1 MDVLLG
7 RFGVSERRACRVVGQ
22 HRSTQRLIPPEIP
35 AEDEILTNWL
45 KEFSIAH
52 PRWGYK
58 RAYALARDE
67 GWIVNRKRVQR
78 LWRAA
83 GLKVPYRKRKK
94 PYLGAASGMG
104 VHQPLGENVIWA
116 LDFQFDQTKDTR
128 VIKILNIIDEYSREA
143 LASMAKRSINAAE
156 VVAVLDGLLAE
167 RGKPCFI
174 RCDNG
179 PEFIADVV
187 ASWACE
193 VGTQMYF
200 IAPGSPW
207 LNGRV
212 ESFNARLRDE
222 LLNGELFES
231 IAEAQILLDRWRHEY
246 NHRRPHSSLGYLSPK
261 TFLALPMDQQRA
273 ILTRSSRLHHWK
285 GERYKQAA

>member
-1 MDVLLG
+1 
-7 RFGVSERRACRVVGQ
+7 
-22 HRSTQRLIPPEIP
+22 
-35 AEDEILTNWL
+35 
-45 KEFSIAH
+45 
-52 PRWGYK
+52 
-58 RAYALARDE
+58 
-67 GWIVNRKRVQR
+67 
-78 LWRAA
+78 
-83 GLKVPYRKRKK
+83 
-94 PYLGAASGMG
+94 MG

-179 PEFIADVV
+179 PEFIAEVV

-231 IAEAQILLDRWRHEY
+231 IAEAQVLLDRWRHEY

>member
-1 MDVLLG
+1 MDVLLS
-7 RFGVSERRACRVVGQ
+7 RFGVSQRRACRTVGQ
-22 HRSTQRLIPPEIP
+22 HRSTQRLIPLEVSS
-35 AEDEILTNWL
+35 EDEALTNWL

-58 RAYALARDE
+58 RAYALAVDE
-67 GWIVNRKRVQR
+67 GWIVNKKRVQR
-78 LWRAA
+78 LWRTA

-94 PYLGAASGMG
+94 PYRGAASGMG
-104 VHQPLGENVIWA
+104 VHQPTRENVIWA
-116 LDFQFDQTKDTR
+116 LDFQFDQTRDTK
-128 VIKILNIIDEYSREA
+128 VVKILNIIDEYSREA
-143 LASMAKRSINAAE
+143 LASMAKRSISAAE
-156 VVAVLDGLLAE
+156 VVAALDGLLAE
-167 RGKPCFI
+167 RGKPHFI

-179 PEFIADVV
+179 PEFIAEVV
-187 ASWACE
+187 ASWARE
-193 VGTQMYF
+193 VGTTLYF

-231 IAEAQILLDRWRHEY
+231 ITEAQLLLDRWRHEY

-261 TFLALPMDQQRA
+261 SFLALPTDQQRT

-285 GERYKQAA
+285 GERHEQAA

>member
-1 MDVLLG
+1 MDVLLC
-7 RFGVSERRACRVVGQ
+7 RFGVSERRACRTVGQ
-22 HRSTQRLIPPEIP
+22 HRSTQRLIPPDMP
-35 AEDEILTNWL
+35 SEDEALTNWL

-58 RAYALARDE
+58 RAYSLARDE
-67 GWIVNRKRVQR
+67 GWIVNKKRVQR
-78 LWRAA
+78 LWRVT

-94 PYLGAASGMG
+94 PYRGAVSKMG
-104 VHQPLGENVIWA
+104 VHQPTRENVIWA
-116 LDFQFDQTKDTR
+116 LDFQFDQTRDTR
-128 VIKILNIIDEYSREA
+128 VVKILNIIDEYSREA
-143 LASMAKRSINAAE
+143 LASMARRSISAAE
-156 VVAVLDGLLAE
+156 VVTVLDDLLAE
-167 RGKPCFI
+167 RGKPHFI

-179 PEFIADVV
+179 PEFIAEVV

-193 VGTQMYF
+193 VGTTLYF

-222 LLNGELFES
+222 FLNGELFES
-231 IAEAQILLDRWRHEY
+231 VTEAQMLLDRWRHEY

-261 TFLALPMDQQRA
+261 SFLALPMGQQRT

-285 GERYKQAA
+285 GERHRQAA